1 MSVYEFNN
9 PHPQGLLIGD
19 CVVRAFSLAFDK
31 DYIEMRREL
40 NSYKRAWNFDSYKS
54 DDFIKHYLNN

>member
-9 PHPQGLLIGD
+9 PHPKGLLIGD

-40 NSYKRAWNFDSYKS
+40 NGYKRAWNLIVINLMSL
-54 DDFIKHYLNN
+54 LNTI